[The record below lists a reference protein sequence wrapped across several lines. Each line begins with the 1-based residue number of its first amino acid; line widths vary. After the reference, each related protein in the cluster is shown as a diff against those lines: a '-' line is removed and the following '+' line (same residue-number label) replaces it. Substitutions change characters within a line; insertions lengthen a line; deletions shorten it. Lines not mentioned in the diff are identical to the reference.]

1 METKGYYKDIKAS
14 LKNHDIKN
22 VHRICK
28 EFAALLYSTDDL
40 FDIGYTEKIILELRN
55 HNLFSLLQLISEAL
69 ILTGR
74 ATEEIKFQYCQSF
87 IDQHEIASVFRVS
100 QQQKFDTIL
109 RDKVA
114 GNINKQ
120 HWGPWRQHKN

>member
-1 METKGYYKDIKAS
+1 METKGYYKNIKAS

-22 VHRICK
+22 VDSICK

-40 FDIGYTEKIILELRN
+40 LDIRYTEKIILELRN

-74 ATEEIKFQYCQSF
+74 ATDEIKFQYCQSF

-100 QQQKFDTIL
+100 KEQKFDSIL
-109 RDKVA
+109 RDKVT
-114 GNINKQ
+114 GNINQ
-120 HWGPWRQHKN
+120 LHWGSWRQHKN